1 MSPSEPPH
9 CSSSGRPARSLTAD
23 SGGVIADPR
32 NPPAEALDAIA
43 AVDADVLCVALGNP
57 KQERFIAASRERL
70 RTPVMI
76 GIGGSL
82 DLLVGV
88 RRRAPQV
95 VQRLALEWV
104 YRAIQEPARLGP
116 RYAKDIVV
124 LGPTMAKHIV
134 TARLL
139 DPQDRCGTAVDAGDR
154 RARRCPPAG
163 CTSSMNRSSS
173 GPPSR
178 WPRSSPRCVSAT

>member
-1 MSPSEPPH
+1 M
-9 CSSSGRPARSLTAD
+9 TAD
-23 SGGVIADPR
+23 SGGVIADPS

-57 KQERFIAASRERL
+57 KQERFIAASRGRL

-124 LGPTMAKHIV
+124 LGPTMARHIL
-134 TARLL
+134 TAR
-139 DPQDRCGTAVDAGDR
+139 RSTR
-154 RARRCPPAG
+154 RADGGRLSMPAIAELVGARRQAAQLDEPFEL
-163 CTSSMNRSSS
+163 R
-173 GPPSR
+173 PSVEVAAQLTALR
-178 WPRSSPRCVSAT
+178 LGYLTES